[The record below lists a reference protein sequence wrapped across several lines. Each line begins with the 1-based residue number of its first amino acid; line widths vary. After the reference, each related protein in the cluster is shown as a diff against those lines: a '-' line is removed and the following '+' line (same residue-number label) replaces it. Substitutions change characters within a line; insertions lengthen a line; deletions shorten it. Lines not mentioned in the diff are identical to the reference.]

1 MKNKTEKTGKSARS
15 FLRKHGFLLLL
26 CLIAAVFAL
35 QALGSPLLLPFGWGI
50 TLDAPSAAY
59 FSDDASL
66 IIDRSGT
73 RLLFLDQ
80 NEKVCG
86 VQTFDGSSPLDFA
99 AGVTRQGDSFYV
111 WGYKLAKDSGYTKYD
126 MILRYDASGK
136 QLDAVYEADRTQ
148 ANAERCFII
157 DVDTDGETLWVTELL
172 GDPHNCWNCGL
183 GVFSRPLAEQSA
195 ALQTEYELY
204 NVWICAAN
212 YLPAQNALYISNQ
225 FGQLSF
231 FSHTATVTV
240 DYAKEHYAKNLIPL
254 PDGTLVWSESTT
266 RDLYRDNTLLIK
278 DSNCYNHLSVDKN
291 GFAYDDELNS
301 CLHRVNVADGTVETL
316 SKVSFSFGF
325 GIRTALRFV
334 CPIFLAAVLL
344 VLVIIRS
351 VKARKQKDGSVSRKG
366 AMLLALFLIAGVIS
380 VFYTVQVVRTHE
392 ENRDEEITVMSRY
405 FADTVDQSVLEDAVF
420 RKEYLHD
427 TEGYERWENAW
438 GKLYYLYS
446 DFRDREDPTAKAA
459 YINFYVRVDENFL
472 CVFDSWTVNPIGF
485 KLVGNSATED
495 RTDQIQVF
503 QRSSESLIYKTT
515 PIYNGNGELTGLL
528 LLGMDYQ
535 LTSSQIFSRCLD
547 MTLTLTILFV
557 TAFLLFTEGKKLL
570 EGLQKKKQMQAEG
583 KKNTE
588 IALIRPLF
596 FFFNLT
602 SSFDGVILVLVAK
615 DMLDAAGLSEA
626 ARLTLMAVPALVA
639 GIGSIVG
646 LPLGNLL
653 AGKVPV
659 RKLTVLSCVLCVVS
673 FLGMSLSVRL
683 NVFFLFCLLKFCS
696 SILNSVLYGIFA
708 AIPLREQDE
717 KARFELLSDAEMGRI
732 ASMILGPLLGGV
744 VAQVFSNEA
753 IYLLNAAAFLPVIAL
768 LLVCMPKKEK
778 YIIRQKSL
786 FAGKGFVKYVLSVP
800 TLCYL
805 LLLVIPAMTVGG
817 YKNYLFPIYLSA
829 LDLPQI
835 YITFFYVLALTV
847 AMLLINPIT
856 QAIRG
861 TDHWKRTVLTLVLIG
876 VCFLGFL
883 LNKTFYWAIIVLVI
897 NTVLEKLLKT
907 SMTMLWPRQAQQH
920 GLDLVS
926 TSSLMSV
933 FDQGAYAMKETVL
946 SMFLLLGNN
955 FACVAVGGFCLLCA
969 TLFSVLTRRSAMAK
983 AEEAAPT

>member
-1 MKNKTEKTGKSARS
+1 MPDKHEKKTAGR
-15 FLRKHGFLLLL
+15 FLRRYGILLLF
-26 CLIAAVFAL
+26 CLIAAVFTL
-35 QALGSPLLLPFGWGI
+35 QTLGSPILLPFGWGI

-59 FSDDASL
+59 FSEDASL
-66 IIDRSGT
+66 IIDRSGS
-73 RLLFLDQ
+73 RLLFLDK
-80 NEKVCG
+80 NEQVCR
-86 VQTFDGSSPLDFA
+86 VQTFDSSSPLDFA
-99 AGVTRQGDSFYV
+99 SGVIFHDGSFYV

-126 MILRYDASGK
+126 MILRYDASGA
-136 QLDAVYEADRTQ
+136 QFDAVYEADRTQ
-148 ANAERCFII
+148 ADAERCLIL
-157 DVDTDGETLWVTELL
+157 DVDTDGELLWVTEFLD
-172 GDPHNCWNCGL
+172 DPHNYQDCGF
-183 GVFSRPLAEQSA
+183 GVFSRPLADTDA
-195 ALQTEYELY
+195 APTTECEYHKLWVY
-204 NVWICAAN
+204 AAN
-212 YLPAQNALYISNQ
+212 YLPAQKSVYVSNQ
-225 FGQLSF
+225 FGQLYFYSPT
-231 FSHTATVTV
+231 SSVTV
-240 DYAKEHYAKNLIPL
+240 EYAKEHYAKNLMPL
-254 PDGTLVWSESTT
+254 PDGTVVWSESTT
-266 RDLYRDNTLLIK
+266 RDLYRDNALLIK

-301 CLHRVNVADGTVETL
+301 CLHRVDLTDVSVETL
-316 SKVSFSFGF
+316 SKVGFSFWF
-325 GIRTALRFV
+325 GIKTVLRFV
-334 CPIFLAAVLL
+334 SPIFLAAVLL
-344 VLVIIRS
+344 IFVIVRS
-351 VKARKQKDGSVSRKG
+351 VKARKQKDSSVPRKG

-380 VFYTVQVVRTHE
+380 VFYTMQVVKTHE

-405 FADTVDQSVLEDAVF
+405 FADTVDQGVLQDAVF
-420 RKEYLHD
+420 RKGYLHD
-427 TEGYERWENAW
+427 GEGYERWENAW
-438 GKLYYLYS
+438 GKLYYLYG

-459 YINFYVRVDENFL
+459 YINFYQRVGDDFL
-472 CVFDSWTVNPIGF
+472 CVFDSWTINPIGF
-485 KLVGNSATED
+485 KLVGTSATDE

-503 QRSSESLIYKTT
+503 QRDSESLIYKTT

-535 LTSSQIFSRCLD
+535 LTRSQIFAKCLD

-570 EGLQKKKQMQAEG
+570 EGLRKKKQMQLDG
-583 KKNTE
+583 KQNTE

-615 DMLDAAGLSEA
+615 DMLSTAGLSDA
-626 ARLTLMAVPALVA
+626 AKLTLMAAPALVA

-646 LPLGNLL
+646 LPLGNVLT
-653 AGKVPV
+653 GKVPV
-659 RKLTVLSCVLCVVS
+659 RKLTVFSCVLCVVS

-683 NVFFLFCLLKFCS
+683 GVFFLFCALKFCS

-708 AIPLREQDE
+708 AIPLREKDE
-717 KARFELLSDAEMGRI
+717 KARYELLSDSEMGRI

-744 VAQVFSNEA
+744 VAQAFSNEA

-786 FAGKGFVKYVLSVP
+786 AAGKGFVNYIFSVP

-805 LLLVIPAMTVGG
+805 LLLVIPAMTIGG

-861 TDHWKRTVLTLVLIG
+861 TDHWKRTVFTLALIG

-883 LNKTFYWAIIVLVI
+883 INKTFYWAIIVLVI

-907 SMTMLWPRQAQQH
+907 SMTMLWPRQAEKH
-920 GLDLVS
+920 GLNLVS

-955 FACVAVGGFCLLCA
+955 FACVAVGGFCILCA
-969 TLFSVLTRRSAMAK
+969 TLFSALTHRSAMAK
-983 AEEAAPT
+983 ADNT